1 MTDKRT
7 TDSRRSLAPFDYQR
21 MLYRRTHIAA
31 RMRPPSAPLRR
42 GRPLRFLLRTSNVPL
57 PRSKKPHHGGTH

>member
-1 MTDKRT
+1 
-7 TDSRRSLAPFDYQR
+7 

-31 RMRPPSAPLRR
+31 RMTPPSAPLRR

-57 PRSKKPHHGGTH
+57 PRSKKLHHGGAH